1 MAVFLA
7 VASTQ
12 TLTMMAANRYFQI
25 VKPAKYRRYFTRNK
39 STIMILVSWMCAMC
53 YPLPNTLSGHK
64 MVFNPSKF
72 ICYAENDSVVF
83 LVSASVNVGL
93 AICLIFYCYVRI
105 IKTVR
110 THNHNF
116 QNTGNLT
123 NFPRFSSSSC

>member
-1 MAVFLA
+1 MLLHQKQIHDNDSCVVDVCHVL
-7 VASTQ
+7 SI
-12 TLTMMAANRYFQI
+12 TL
-25 VKPAKYRRYFTRNK
+25 
-39 STIMILVSWMCAMC
+39 
-53 YPLPNTLSGHK
+53 NTLSGHK

-123 NFPRFSSSSC
+123 NFLQLFVVWPLISPDFRHLAVKMLWTSEA